1 MIFKHCASMASKN
14 KLNDDEEIFADGQI
28 KITNGIYFTFLLK
41 DSKVF

>member
-1 MIFKHCASMASKN
+1 MASKN
-14 KLNDDEEIFADGQI
+14 KLNDDEEIFTDGQI